1 MERTQQFFNQS
12 FQYSV
17 RHQGAYKTLS
27 DLYRDCIDPDRW
39 RENIGKKYDASTS
52 YSDLSLAMC
61 NLGMD
66 EFEIF
71 VQDIMKDGIDA
82 ISIQPY
88 NSIATFSIRKDGKEL
103 YQFDIIG

>member
-17 RHQGAYKTLS
+17 RHHGIYKTLS
-27 DLYRDCIDPDRW
+27 DLYMDCIDPDRW
-39 RENIGKKYDASTS
+39 RENIGKKYDASAS

-66 EFEIF
+66 EIEIF
-71 VQDIMKDGIDA
+71 VQDIMKDGVEV
-82 ISIQPY
+82 ISIQSY
-88 NSIATFSIRKDGKEL
+88 NSLMTFSIRKDGKEI

>member
-1 MERTQQFFNQS
+1 MEKTQQFFNQS

-17 RHQGAYKTLS
+17 RHQDTYKTLS

-39 RENIGKKYDASTS
+39 KCNVGRKYDIATS

-66 EFEIF
+66 ELEIF
-71 VQDIMKDGIDA
+71 VQDIMKDGIEV

-88 NSIATFSIRKDGKEL
+88 NSLMTFSIRKDGKEL
-103 YQFDIIG
+103 YQFDIID